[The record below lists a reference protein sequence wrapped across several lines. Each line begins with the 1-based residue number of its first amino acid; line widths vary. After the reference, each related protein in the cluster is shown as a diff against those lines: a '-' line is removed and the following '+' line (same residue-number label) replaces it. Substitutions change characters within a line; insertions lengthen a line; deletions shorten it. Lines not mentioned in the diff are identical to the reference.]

1 MVTMNPLPE
10 GLARLREPHQPER
23 LEAYAA
29 TLAQEGRSGNEDAFL
44 IRGAPAPLLALAD
57 GAGAAEQAARR
68 ALRELERLVAAA
80 TIEEI
85 ASFRSWSGWFH
96 AIDAVLAGGG
106 ETTLIALVQLDGRL
120 LGAGCGDS
128 RAYLWDAEGR
138 LRLLTEGC
146 CKRRL
151 GSGEVTPCAIHTP
164 FGRGEL
170 LLLASDGA
178 WTPLPHERL
187 RQTIAGAALRP
198 LAELPEVVLRAASRT
213 GRADDM
219 TVLAARRR

>member
-1 MVTMNPLPE
+1 MITMNTLPE

-29 TLAQEGRSGNEDAFL
+29 TLAQEGRPGNEDAFL
-44 IRGAPAPLLALAD
+44 IRGAPVPLLALAD

-80 TIEEI
+80 TIEEV

-96 AIDAVLAGGG
+96 AIDAALAGGG

-138 LRLLTEGC
+138 LKLLTEGC
-146 CKRRL
+146 CKGRI
-151 GSGEVTPCAIHTP
+151 GSGKIAPCAIHTP
-164 FGRGEL
+164 S
-170 LLLASDGA
+170 A
-178 WTPLPHERL
+178 
-187 RQTIAGAALRP
+187 
-198 LAELPEVVLRAASRT
+198 AASCCCSPATAPGRRSRT
-213 GRADDM
+213 SGCGRRSPAPPCGRWPSS
-219 TVLAARRR
+219 RRWCCKLPPVPVAPTT